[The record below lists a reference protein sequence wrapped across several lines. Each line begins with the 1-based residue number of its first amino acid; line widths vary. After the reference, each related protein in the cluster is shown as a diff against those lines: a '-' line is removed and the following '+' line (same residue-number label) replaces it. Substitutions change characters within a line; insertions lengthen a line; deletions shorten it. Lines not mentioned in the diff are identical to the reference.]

1 METNNKPSFEINHLV
16 RETYNKIAQW
26 HNEEGTSTA
35 LHHLS
40 IEIVSD
46 IIKESFKNLDLNV
59 DFAIDMDEETRKKVQ
74 EEKEKKKRRMG
85 VNDLDNLS
93 DEELLRE
100 IAKRK
105 KN

>member
-1 METNNKPSFEINHLV
+1 MEKNNKPSFEINHLV

-26 HNEEGTSTA
+26 HNEEATSTA
-35 LHHLS
+35 LHYLS

-59 DFAIDMDEETRKKVQ
+59 DFAIDMDEETRKKAE
-74 EEKEKKKRRMG
+74 EEKEIKKRRMG
-85 VNDLDNLS
+85 VNDLENLT

-105 KN
+105 NN

>member
-1 METNNKPSFEINHLV
+1 MDQKNKPSFEINELV

-26 HNEEGTSTA
+26 HNDEATSTS
-35 LHHLS
+35 LHYLS

-46 IIKESFKNLDLNV
+46 IIKESYKHLDLNV

-74 EEKEKKKRRMG
+74 EEKELKKRRMG
-85 VNDLDNLS
+85 VNDLNNLT

-100 IAKRK
+100 ISKRK
-105 KN
+105 I

>member
-1 METNNKPSFEINHLV
+1 MEKNNKPSFEINHLV

-26 HNEEGTSTA
+26 HNDEATSTS
-35 LHHLS
+35 LHYLS

-46 IIKESFKNLDLNV
+46 IIKESFRNLDLSV
-59 DFAIDMDEETRKKVQ
+59 DFAIDMDEETRKKV
-74 EEKEKKKRRMG
+74 EEEREVKKRRMG
-85 VNDLDNLS
+85 VNDLENLT